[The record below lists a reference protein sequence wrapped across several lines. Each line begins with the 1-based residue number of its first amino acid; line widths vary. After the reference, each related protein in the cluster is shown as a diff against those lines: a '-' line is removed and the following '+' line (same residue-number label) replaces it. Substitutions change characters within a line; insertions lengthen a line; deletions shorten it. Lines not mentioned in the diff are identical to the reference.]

1 MLILV
6 IECFKT
12 SSDIIELHD
21 RVAKVRL
28 VAVQNS
34 AFELLL
40 VLLEG
45 NTIVLQFNALL
56 FAVLHRGLSLSTNS
70 NLGGIFILY
79 PCFITTVLLK
89 HHFTIVLAM

>member
-1 MLILV
+1 MLILI

-28 VAVQNS
+28 VAIQNS

-45 NTIVLQFNALL
+45 YTIVLQFNALF
-56 FAVLHRGLSLSTNS
+56 FAVLHRGLSLSTNP
-70 NLGGIFILY
+70 NLRGIFY
-79 PCFITTVLLK
+79 PCFTILLK
-89 HHFTIVLAM
+89 HHFTIV